1 MVASSGA
8 KLLQDDAAGALVSS
22 LFPLATVVTP
32 NLPEAEALAGSQG
45 SRRELAER
53 IHALGA
59 SAVIVTGGH
68 GDEAVDHLFDGREHI
83 EIPVDRY
90 DVRTTHGA
98 GCTHSA
104 VLTVRLARG
113 DTLEEAAIFAAA
125 ATSQAVE
132 HGLDAIGAGDGP
144 VDVFNL
150 AAAR

>member
-1 MVASSGA
+1 MT
-8 KLLQDDAAGALVSS
+8 
-22 LFPLATVVTP
+22 F
-32 NLPEAEALAGSQG
+32 
-45 SRRELAER
+45 
-53 IHALGA
+53 
-59 SAVIVTGGH
+59 
-68 GDEAVDHLFDGREHI
+68 
-83 EIPVDRY
+83 
-90 DVRTTHGA
+90 RTTHGA

-132 HGLDAIGAGDGP
+132 HGLEGIGAGEGP